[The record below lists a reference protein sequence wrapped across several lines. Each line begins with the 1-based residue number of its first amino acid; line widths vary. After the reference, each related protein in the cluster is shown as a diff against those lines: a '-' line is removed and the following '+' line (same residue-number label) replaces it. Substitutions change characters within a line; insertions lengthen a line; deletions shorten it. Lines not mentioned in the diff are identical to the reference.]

1 MTPNSSALWGRLE
14 SSLIQV
20 VLSKTSIYFQKR
32 YFETCP
38 LYFLLTTQLLKL
50 LRFSTECFFSP
61 EWITKIFRYKE
72 CFLLILHCLNKR
84 YWHVSNFRFC
94 HFSYKLWLSEVRIKW
109 QNIKSCNES
118 PASKALH
125 WKNISYI

>member
-20 VLSKTSIYFQKR
+20 VLSKTSIYFQKG

-50 LRFSTECFFSP
+50 VRFSTECFFQ
-61 EWITKIFRYKE
+61 
-72 CFLLILHCLNKR
+72 L
-84 YWHVSNFRFC
+84 
-94 HFSYKLWLSEVRIKW
+94 
-109 QNIKSCNES
+109 NES
-118 PASKALH
+118 PRFLGTKSAFS
-125 WKNISYI
+125 